1 MNRLGLM
8 TATTILVTAG
18 CATAPQQP
26 SAVSGTTANR
36 VVTATAW
43 AKGSDAYAVGR
54 IAAESLKLQLGGV
67 EPHVVVLAE
76 CFEEKS
82 DKAKAAKGV
91 ASVFG
96 KDRIVGLAT
105 YGLYTREGVVERDGV
120 GLLALG
126 GNGISVRTA
135 FVPKQ
140 NSVGLEQE
148 SVELKDALGAVGRKL
163 ADQLPVTD
171 RSRLMIVMADTHS
184 PKNQLLLDGIQSVVG
199 TQFPVTGGSVN
210 KNPGMNFIHWRGG
223 LYADAAVALMIDGS
237 ISVAQSGAQAKDNQA
252 VLDTAKQVAS
262 ALRDQSSRQEHLF
275 LAFDCTGRKGK
286 LENMDDGLNA
296 LKEGFGTKRLD
307 NGNLK
312 TGIDPQIFGV
322 WCAGEIGC
330 AEDSPHPQQPIGR
343 GWHLMG
349 TLIGWGSRVPSG
361 RSAIP
366 IYPSPEPTLGQFR

>member
-1 MNRLGLM
+1 
-8 TATTILVTAG
+8 
-18 CATAPQQP
+18 
-26 SAVSGTTANR
+26 
-36 VVTATAW
+36 
-43 AKGSDAYAVGR
+43 
-54 IAAESLKLQLGGV
+54 LGG
-67 EPHVVVLAE
+67 
-76 CFEEKS
+76 
-82 DKAKAAKGV
+82 D
-91 ASVFG
+91 
-96 KDRIVGLAT
+96 
-105 YGLYTREGVVERDGV
+105 
-120 GLLALG
+120 
-126 GNGISVRTA
+126 GISVRTA

-140 NSVGLEQE
+140 NSVGLGQE
-148 SVELKDALGAVGRKL
+148 SIELKDALGAVGRKL

-223 LYADAAVALMIDGS
+223 LYADAAVALMIDGN

-262 ALRDQSSRQEHLF
+262 ALRDQSSRQENLF

-296 LKEGFGTKRLD
+296 FKEGFGLKSLG
-307 NGNLK
+307 NGNFEMGL
-312 TGIDPQIFGV
+312 DPQIFGV

-349 TLIGWGSRVPSG
+349 TLIGNGAIKRGTPSLLLRPDAVNQVPYSV
-361 RSAIP
+361 
-366 IYPSPEPTLGQFR
+366 E